1 MQKDTTAKLAA
12 CEANLKRWQTRLKR
26 ATSKVTELDRLRRRL
41 QAKMGPVNLH
51 ELIGPPMSDK
61 DVGADQETVKP
72 TIDVIE
78 VKRQV
83 DAAIGDDAS
92 IPPFLDRRMTMA
104 DRTADDVKRRNVRL
118 ADAAKLR
125 AERKSKDD
133 ADKKKM
139 PLTGRAAL
147 EAIRPKRKQA

>member
-12 CEANLKRWQTRLKR
+12 CEASLKRWQTRLKR

-41 QAKMGPVNLH
+41 QAKMGPVNLT
-51 ELIGPPMSDK
+51 ELIGPPMSVK

-72 TIDVIE
+72 TIDVTE

-83 DAAIGDDAS
+83 DAAIETD
-92 IPPFLDRRMTMA
+92 IPSFLDRRTMA
-104 DRTADDVKRRNVRL
+104 DRTADDVKQRNVRL

-125 AERKSKDD
+125 AERKSKEV